1 MWIFFWEKLCEEIIL
16 FLYYLPGPLHVE
28 TIAES
33 PIITIFHDFL
43 SDEEMRSMKLSITAQ
58 MEVSTVQDIKK
69 ADGGGIKISTERTQ
83 SSGWLWDEDYPGLY
97 KMSRRLG
104 RATKLVTFRQRA
116 LGEHELQHFVEA
128 EAWQVGVYSP
138 GGHYLPH
145 FDDFDILDPQSYS
158 PDGESDY

>member
-1 MWIFFWEKLCEEIIL
+1 MQ
-16 FLYYLPGPLHVE
+16 
-28 TIAES
+28 
-33 PIITIFHDFL
+33 D
-43 SDEEMRSMKLSITAQ
+43 
-58 MEVSTVQDIKK
+58 VSVQ
-69 ADGGGIKISTERTQ
+69 DGGGIKTSTERTQ
-83 SSGWLWDEDYPGLY
+83 SSGWLWDEDYPALY

-116 LGEHELQHFVEA
+116 LQEHELQHFVEA

-158 PDGESDY
+158 PDGERM